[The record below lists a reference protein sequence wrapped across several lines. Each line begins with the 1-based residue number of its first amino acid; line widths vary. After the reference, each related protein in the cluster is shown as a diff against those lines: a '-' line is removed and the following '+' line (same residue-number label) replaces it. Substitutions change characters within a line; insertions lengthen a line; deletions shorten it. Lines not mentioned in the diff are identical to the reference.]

1 MDNKEVRILVIDD
14 EPVNLQLM
22 GYMLKPQYQPAF
34 STRGSKAV
42 ELTKKIQPD
51 LILLD
56 VMMPEMDGFE
66 VCQNLKASPETS
78 NVPVIFLTAKIEKED
93 IIRGFA
99 LGAVDYITKPFRKE
113 ELMARVKTHIRL
125 RHSEEALRIALSESD
140 SAKKKA
146 ESALQQNLKMQE
158 KINQD
163 LEAGAA
169 IQKKFLTG
177 QKETSELLKSAGF
190 NFIVYNRPYSTISG
204 DFFYPKKIPKKITDH
219 GSSLFFADTCGHGL
233 PAALISM
240 RMLGLLQSLPA
251 SSLSPR
257 SYLQAVNQD
266 IYDIMPPG
274 RFITASYLTF
284 YDNQVLISNAGQ
296 PFPVLI
302 SQGIVKEIDI
312 KGAPLGIIDNPIL
325 SEAGI
330 KIYAGDRII
339 LYSDGITE
347 IENTFGE
354 MLGKKRFLDF
364 LNEHVLSDL
373 ETLKT
378 KIINMLDE
386 FKGSAPPNDDITF
399 IIIEKMNKQ
408 EGTEE

>member
-14 EPVNLQLM
+14 EPVNLQLL

-34 STRGSKAV
+34 STRGTKAV

-66 VCQNLKASPETS
+66 VCQNLKACPETS
-78 NVPVIFLTAKIEKED
+78 NIPVIFLTAKIEKED

-125 RHSEEALRIALSESD
+125 RHSEEALRIALSESET
-140 SAKKKA
+140 AKEKA

-163 LEAGAA
+163 LKAGAA

-190 NFIVYNRPYSTISG
+190 NFIVYNSPYSTVSG
-204 DFFYPKKIPKKITDH
+204 DFFYPKKITGH
-219 GSSLFFADTCGHGL
+219 GAGLFFADTCGHGL

-240 RMLGLLQSLPA
+240 RILGLLQSLPA
-251 SSLSPR
+251 SDLSPC

-266 IYDIMPPG
+266 IYDVMPPG
-274 RFITASYLTF
+274 RFIIASYLTF

-302 SQGIVKEIDI
+302 SQGTVQEIDI
-312 KGAPLGIIDNPIL
+312 KGAPLGILDSPVL

-330 KIYAGDRII
+330 KINTGDRII
-339 LYSDGITE
+339 LYSDGVTE
-347 IENTFGE
+347 IENHFGD
-354 MLGKKRFLDF
+354 MLGKKQFLEF
-364 LNEHVLSDL
+364 LKEHALSDID
-373 ETLKT
+373 TLKS

-386 FKGSAPPNDDITF
+386 FRGKTPPTDDITL
-399 IIIEKMNKQ
+399 IIIEKN
-408 EGTEE
+408 E